1 MVFNIL
7 NVFFL
12 DSVNRSLY
20 NDCFWAILWCFNAF
34 CFVFQFF
41 STRGVNR
48 NFQCSFLEWR
58 VRYLKGQKWLML
70 KAATGIIDHGVK
82 TRISVEKRAK
92 ALVFKKNRRS
102 SLLEKRAE
110 SQISKSTV
118 AWICDACRQWAC
130 IANTT
135 FTKRYRTK
143 YLKDVSSHWESFPFI
158 CLRSDIVWHFL
169 MSCAMSSSLFI
180 CITQRFSATVLTLNP

>member
-12 DSVNRSLY
+12 DSVNRWLY
-20 NDCFWAILWCFNAF
+20 SDCFWAILWYFNAF
-34 CFVFQFF
+34 CFLFQFS

-48 NFQCSFLEWR
+48 NCQCSFSEWR
-58 VRYLKGQKWLML
+58 VRYLKGQIWLML
-70 KAATGIIDHGVK
+70 KAATGIIDHGVE
-82 TRISVEKRAK
+82 TRISAEKRAK

-102 SLLEKRAE
+102 SLLEIAQKVKSRNAGSERA
-110 SQISKSTV
+110 SQTLLSP
-118 AWICDACRQWAC
+118 
-130 IANTT
+130 
-135 FTKRYRTK
+135 KRYRTK

-180 CITQRFSATVLTLNP
+180 CITQRFSATVLTLKP